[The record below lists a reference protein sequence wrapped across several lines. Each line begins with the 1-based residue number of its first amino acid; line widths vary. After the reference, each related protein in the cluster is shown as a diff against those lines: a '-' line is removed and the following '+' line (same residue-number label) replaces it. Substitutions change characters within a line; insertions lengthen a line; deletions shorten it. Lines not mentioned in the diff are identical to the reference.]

1 MSKNF
6 NMIDIDGEKLK
17 KVLEQR
23 GIQMATLSRELG
35 YAKTFVK
42 NMITQERAR
51 MSVVNYLKA
60 VYNIQPDM
68 YIKPEKEE
76 KTIVISDESE
86 AMKYIDKRMK
96 EMDEKLDKIIQ
107 AFEL

>member
-1 MSKNF
+1 MKKNY
-6 NMIDIDGEKLK
+6 NMVDIDGEELK
-17 KVLEQR
+17 KVLAQR
-23 GIQMATLSRELG
+23 GIQMAALSREMG

-60 VYNIQPDM
+60 VYNIQPEM
-68 YIKPEKEE
+68 YIKLEEPENPA
-76 KTIVISDESE
+76 VINNEDE
-86 AMKYIDKRMK
+86 AMKYIETRLK
-96 EMDEKLDKIIQ
+96 EMNEKLDRIIQ